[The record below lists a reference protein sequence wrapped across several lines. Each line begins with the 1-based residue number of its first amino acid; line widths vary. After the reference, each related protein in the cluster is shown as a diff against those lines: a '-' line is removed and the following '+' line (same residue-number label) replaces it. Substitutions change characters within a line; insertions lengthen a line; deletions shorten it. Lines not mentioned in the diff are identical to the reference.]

1 MGETFGSSA
10 LGQLL
15 AAFHNFYILGT
26 LSRAVTNFVHR
37 KEPLEG
43 GKKEIV
49 TQVETAQRHPAGEAG
64 LD

>member
-1 MGETFGSSA
+1 MGKASDSSA

-15 AAFHNFYILGT
+15 AAFYNLYILGT
-26 LSRAVTNFVHR
+26 LSRAVTNFVQK
-37 KEPLEG
+37 KEPLEE

-64 LD
+64 LN